1 MLRKLD
7 PTLKSLL
14 GEKHLW
20 EWGGEDSFKVA
31 GNIGHI
37 FGSMEWKKEKE
48 RTSGMNRVKR
58 CYQPALQE
66 AGVILPCLQGKTACG
81 HLVCHRQNWDK
92 TSFHLTFCIRALQR
106 HRTNKIYD
114 LSISY
119 LQLYFSIY
127 LYLCLS
133 LLSLISRSTF
143 IYLSIYR
150 ERERE
155 IYYKNQLM

>member
-58 CYQPALQE
+58 CYQPASQE
-66 AGVILPCLQGKTACG
+66 AGVILPCL
-81 HLVCHRQNWDK
+81 
-92 TSFHLTFCIRALQR
+92 
-106 HRTNKIYD
+106 
-114 LSISY
+114 
-119 LQLYFSIY
+119 
-127 LYLCLS
+127 
-133 LLSLISRSTF
+133 
-143 IYLSIYR
+143 
-150 ERERE
+150 
-155 IYYKNQLM
+155 

>member
-66 AGVILPCLQGKTACG
+66 AGVILPCL
-81 HLVCHRQNWDK
+81 
-92 TSFHLTFCIRALQR
+92 
-106 HRTNKIYD
+106 
-114 LSISY
+114 
-119 LQLYFSIY
+119 
-127 LYLCLS
+127 
-133 LLSLISRSTF
+133 
-143 IYLSIYR
+143 
-150 ERERE
+150 
-155 IYYKNQLM
+155 

>member
-37 FGSMEWKKEKE
+37 FGSVEWKKEKE

-114 LSISY
+114 LSIY
-119 LQLYFSIY
+119 LISIALLFYIFVSVSIIALSHIQIY
-127 LYLCLS
+127 LYL
-133 LLSLISRSTF
+133 F
-143 IYLSIYR
+143 VYLQRKR
-150 ERERE
+150 ER
-155 IYYKNQLM
+155 NLL